1 MIGLVFFYQG
11 KTLLFAIEIINGMQ
25 LRVNT
30 KAFQKSFCEK
40 LSQDITGLFEKLSG

>member
-25 LRVNT
+25 LRVNR
-30 KAFQKSFCEK
+30 KALARCGWAFRVIFGMAVGR
-40 LSQDITGLFEKLSG
+40 IF